1 MDREQPQAI
10 GLVSIAKDLTAI
22 TFDDGSALRF
32 QEEAERATTIDF
44 FVVRSAYRQPF
55 GTFAGTLPGGLEL
68 AEGYGVMEDHRAVW

>member
-1 MDREQPQAI
+1 
-10 GLVSIAKDLTAI
+10 
-22 TFDDGSALRF
+22 LRF

-68 AEGYGVMEDHRAVW
+68 AEAYGVMEDHRALW